1 MEKTSEKVPKRMKA
15 TFEAV
20 VALTDAFS
28 EEHLTH
34 EYGQLAREATAALSR
49 KRPSPLSRGRP
60 ISWACGVMHALGA
73 VNFLFDPAQTPH
85 MSVGYLCEN
94 FGVSA
99 STGASKSRAVR
110 EALDMVLMDPRWSL
124 PSRLD
129 ANPMA
134 WMIMVNGLV
143 VDARMMPREVQEVA
157 FEKGLIPYIPDHEP

>member
-1 MEKTSEKVPKRMKA
+1 MEKTSEKVPKHMKA

-60 ISWACGVMHALGA
+60 VSWACGVMHALGA
-73 VNFLFDPAQTPH
+73 VNFLFDPTQTPH

-110 EALDMVLMDPRWSL
+110 EALDMMPMDPRWCL
-124 PSRLD
+124 PSQLE

-134 WMIMVNGLV
+134 WMIMVNDLV

-157 FEKGLIPYIPDHEP
+157 FEKGLIPYIPDDEP